1 MGMRERLAGRAR
13 AGLATMSIVTVV
25 LYAIE
30 AVNMA
35 TAGLLTQD
43 FGIRPRDPSSLPDI
57 LTSPLVHDASSWN
70 HLAANTLPLVV
81 FGFLAFLA
89 GLRQF
94 LTAIAFSWLASGIG
108 VWLFGGSIA
117 GPPSVTIGASGVIFG
132 LFGFLLVRGFFNRSW
147 GQVLLALVLF
157 AAYGSVLLG
166 ALPTVGRGVSWQAH
180 LFGLAG
186 GVLAAV
192 VLRPRG
198 RPRPATPRISGS

>member
-1 MGMRERLAGRAR
+1 MGARERLAGRAR
-13 AGLATMSIVTVV
+13 AGLATMAAVTVL
-25 LYAIE
+25 LYVIE

-35 TAGLLTQD
+35 TGGLLTVD

-57 LTSPLVHDASSWN
+57 ITAPLVHDASNWN

-94 LTAIAFSWLASGIG
+94 LTALAFAWIASGLG
-108 VWLFGGSIA
+108 VWLFGGDFY
-117 GPPSVTIGASGVIFG
+117 GPPSVTVGVSGVIFG

-147 GQVLLALVLF
+147 GQVLLAVVL
-157 AAYGSVLLG
+157 ALAYGSVLLG
-166 ALPTVGRGVSWQAH
+166 ALPSVARGVSWQAH
-180 LFGLAG
+180 LFGLVG

-192 VLRPRG
+192 VLRRRG
-198 RPRPATPRISGS
+198 RAREATAP